1 MPEIIVKGVDSA
13 DAMEQLE
20 KLLGKDAMILKTVR
34 RDGMVEITGTN
45 DPAPQS
51 PAPRPAAQ
59 SAKPAASEPFSH
71 ILAETLKKQHARD
84 IGASMDPTPLP
95 TPQPTA
101 ATPHPTEQA
110 APQATHQPHQQSG
123 AFRMPQTGYLLVG
136 PKGAG
141 KSTLAMQIASNLVQH
156 GAPRPRLVFLGNGS
170 RADGAYLAAKSQ
182 IMGLTMIH
190 SSDAD
195 LAHPDMFNPTS
206 DIIVVSNNRSLPI
219 YADVPALSGF
229 STMLVMPAGLSAT
242 GAGRV
247 FAAWPDVVDIVFA
260 TNDTQPWSQDD
271 QTQANSAM
279 RRVIAI
285 SDQSRILNALSAPKP
300 LSHPERA
307 PTPPKPQACSK
318 NAGAAKQ
325 IAKNRTIQ
333 LMIPACPC
341 LARDLQCLI
350 RCHILKTERSNDLPQ
365 RL

>member
-59 SAKPAASEPFSH
+59 SAQPAASEPFSH

-84 IGASMDPTPLP
+84 MGASMDPTPLP

-141 KSTLAMQIASNLVQH
+141 KSTLAMQIASNLVKH
-156 GAPRPRLVFLGNGS
+156 GAPRPRVVFLGNGS
-170 RADGAYLAAKSQ
+170 RADGAYLAAKCQ

-190 SSDAD
+190 ASDAD
-195 LAHPDMFNPTS
+195 LIQTPPFNPTS
-206 DIIVVSNNRSLPI
+206 DIIVVSANRIERSI
-219 YADVPALSGF
+219 QDAPALAGF
-229 STMLVMPAGLSAT
+229 CALLVVPAGLSA
-242 GAGRV
+242 ASCERV
-247 FAAWPDVVDIVFA
+247 FAA
-260 TNDTQPWSQDD
+260 
-271 QTQANSAM
+271 
-279 RRVIAI
+279 
-285 SDQSRILNALSAPKP
+285 
-300 LSHPERA
+300 
-307 PTPPKPQACSK
+307 
-318 NAGAAKQ
+318 
-325 IAKNRTIQ
+325 
-333 LMIPACPC
+333 
-341 LARDLQCLI
+341 
-350 RCHILKTERSNDLPQ
+350 
-365 RL
+365 